1 MHSPSRIDLKQK
13 AQPLP
18 VELAARALLRQ
29 LAMTAPPAAGGFVR
43 LEHEV
48 EHLDPFRV
56 LASMPIGNRRYF
68 RTRSGAIEIA
78 GIGGVGDASTSLPTQ
93 VGGSAEAVVF
103 TAAPFDPL
111 RTRDKV
117 WNPFIAQRSVLPAL
131 ELRRTAHGDR
141 VRGVLAVHVVDIESA
156 RASLE
161 LLAEATQPKC
171 SVDPAFTRVPVESDE
186 SAWTRAVRLG
196 LQEIR
201 QGKLR
206 KVVLGRTAR
215 YLASADID
223 PMQVLHR
230 LAQTEPRSFR
240 YLIEPQAGRAF
251 VGVSPERLY
260 SRVGRALKS
269 EAVAGT
275 RPRGVDDVADQ
286 LMGEALLSSAK
297 DRCEHQFVVDRIR
310 EVLEPLSETMRLDE
324 EPRLLRLGY
333 VQHLRTRISVELR
346 EGFTDD
352 ALLAALHPT
361 PAVSGSPVDDAAT
374 AIRALEPFDR
384 GLFAGPIGVRTAHA
398 AEFAVGIRSALID
411 GDSLTAFAGA
421 GIVEGSDAA
430 EEWRET
436 AHKLLMFERLARP
449 A

>member
-1 MHSPSRIDLKQK
+1 M
-13 AQPLP
+13 LP
-18 VELAARALLRQ
+18 V
-29 LAMTAPPAAGGFVR
+29 
-43 LEHEV
+43 
-48 EHLDPFRV
+48 
-56 LASMPIGNRRYF
+56 
-68 RTRSGAIEIA
+68 
-78 GIGGVGDASTSLPTQ
+78 
-93 VGGSAEAVVF
+93 
-103 TAAPFDPL
+103 
-111 RTRDKV
+111 
-117 WNPFIAQRSVLPAL
+117 L
-131 ELRRTAHGDR
+131 ELRRTVQGDR
-141 VRGVLAVHVVDIESA
+141 VRSVLAVHVVDMEFA

-161 LLAEATQPKC
+161 LLAEERQPKC

-215 YLASADID
+215 YVANADID

-240 YLIEPQAGRAF
+240 YLVEPQAGRAF

-260 SRVGRALKS
+260 SRVGRGLKS
-269 EAVAGT
+269 EALAGT

-297 DRCEHQFVVDRIR
+297 DRREHQFVVDRIR
-310 EVLEPLSETMRLDE
+310 EVLEPMSETMRIDE

-361 PAVSGSPVDDAAT
+361 PAVSGSPVDDAAA